1 MINKLFDINN
11 TILILTILLPIAM
24 LIGTAVSEIIITSI
38 SFIFL
43 IYIFKKKLE
52 IIIDKY
58 FNFLFLI
65 WLCLILNYFFSIN
78 QELSLLRSF
87 GFFKYIIFIFAM
99 KYLFS
104 KNKNIT
110 FFFSFLIFIVLIT
123 TFDIHYENYFKKNIL
138 GFISSD
144 EKRIAS
150 FLRDEL
156 KIGYFLL
163 GFSLISIGYYFEKIK
178 NKKSLNLFIIGY
190 FLILIILSA
199 IWLTGEK
206 ANSLRALICFFL
218 FLFFIKNNFKLKK
231 IISIV
236 IIILPIL
243 IYFFSDRI
251 KDRFDSYLFPE
262 PGNTSLLGTFQK
274 SHHGA
279 HYYTAFKIFLDYP
292 FFGVGN
298 KNFREQCS
306 NVKYYNKSYERINQR
321 CSTHPHQIY
330 LELLSEHGLVGTT
343 IILFAIFYSIF
354 KSFLNYKKNNNLIQL
369 CAILFLTCNFLPVLP
384 NGSFFTSFNASIFWF
399 NYSLMLSYNKN

>member
-1 MINKLFDINN
+1 M
-11 TILILTILLPIAM
+11 
-24 LIGTAVSEIIITSI
+24 
-38 SFIFL
+38 
-43 IYIFKKKLE
+43 
-52 IIIDKY
+52 
-58 FNFLFLI
+58 
-65 WLCLILNYFFSIN
+65 
-78 QELSLLRSF
+78 
-87 GFFKYIIFIFAM
+87 
-99 KYLFS
+99 
-104 KNKNIT
+104 
-110 FFFSFLIFIVLIT
+110 IT
-123 TFDIHYENYFKKNIL
+123 TFDIYYENYYKKNIL
-138 GFISSD
+138 GFISID

-163 GFSLISIGYYFEKIK
+163 GFSLISIGFYFEKIK
-178 NKKSLNLFIIGY
+178 NKKSLNLLIIGY
-190 FLILIILSA
+190 FSILIILSA

-231 IISIV
+231 IILFT

-251 KDRFDSYLFPE
+251 KDRFDSYLLPE
-262 PGNTSLLGTFQK
+262 PSNISLLGVFQK

-306 NVKYYNKSYERINQR
+306 NAKYYNKSYERINER

-330 LELLSEHGLVGTT
+330 LELLSEHGLIGTT
-343 IILFAIFYSIF
+343 IILFVIFYSIF
-354 KSFLNYKKNNNLIQL
+354 KSYINYKKNNNLIQL
-369 CAILFLTCNFLPVLP
+369 CTILFLICNFLPVLP

>member
-1 MINKLFDINN
+1 MISKLFDINN
-11 TILILTILLPIAM
+11 TILILTILLPIGM
-24 LIGTAVSEIIITSI
+24 LIGTAVSEIIIISI

-43 IYIFKKKLE
+43 IYMFKKKNE

-58 FNFLFLI
+58 FYFLILI
-65 WLCLILNYFFSIN
+65 WLSLILNYLLSIN

-110 FFFSFLIFIVLIT
+110 FFFLFLIFIVLIT
-123 TFDIHYENYFKKNIL
+123 TFDIYYENYYKKNIL
-138 GFISSD
+138 GFISID

-163 GFSLISIGYYFEKIK
+163 GFSLISIGFYFEKIK
-178 NKKSLNLFIIGY
+178 NKKSLNLLIIGY
-190 FLILIILSA
+190 FSILIILSA

-231 IISIV
+231 IILFT

-251 KDRFDSYLFPE
+251 KDRFDSYLLPE
-262 PGNTSLLGTFQK
+262 PSNISLLGAFQK

-306 NVKYYNKSYERINQR
+306 NAKYYNKSYERINER

-330 LELLSEHGLVGTT
+330 LELLSEHGLIGTT
-343 IILFAIFYSIF
+343 IILFVIFYSIF
-354 KSFLNYKKNNNLIQL
+354 KSYINYKKNNNLIQL
-369 CAILFLTCNFLPVLP
+369 CTILFLICNFLPILP

>member
-11 TILILTILLPIAM
+11 TILILTILMPVGM
-24 LIGTAVSEIIITSI
+24 LFGTAVSEIIITSI

-43 IYIFKKKLE
+43 IYILKKKTE

-58 FNFLFLI
+58 FYFLILI
-65 WLCLILNYFFSIN
+65 WLILILNCLLSIN
-78 QELSLLRSF
+78 QEQSLLRSV
-87 GFFKYIIFIFAM
+87 GFFKYIIFVFAM

-104 KNKNIT
+104 KSRNVT
-110 FFFSFLIFIVLIT
+110 FFFTFLISVVLIT

-178 NKKSLNLFIIGY
+178 NKKSLNFLIIGY

-206 ANSLRALICFFL
+206 ANSIRTLICFFL
-218 FLFFIKNNFKLKK
+218 FIILSQNNLKFKK
-231 IISIV
+231 IILIM

-251 KDRFDSYLFPE
+251 KDRFNSYLYPE
-262 PGNTSLLGTFQK
+262 PDKTSLLKTFQK

-306 NVKYYNKSYERINQR
+306 DIKYYNKSYERIDER

-330 LELLSEHGLVGTT
+330 LELLSEHGLIGTA
-343 IILFAIFYSIF
+343 IILFAVFYSIF
-354 KSFLNYKKNNNLIQL
+354 KSFLNYKKNDNLIQL
-369 CAILFLTCNFLPVLP
+369 CAILFLICNFLPVLP
-384 NGSFFTSFNASIFWF
+384 SGSFFTSFNASIFWF

>member
-43 IYIFKKKLE
+43 IYIFKKKIE

-78 QELSLLRSF
+78 RELSLLRSF

>member
-150 FLRDEL
+150 F
-156 KIGYFLL
+156 
-163 GFSLISIGYYFEKIK
+163 
-178 NKKSLNLFIIGY
+178 
-190 FLILIILSA
+190 
-199 IWLTGEK
+199 
-206 ANSLRALICFFL
+206 
-218 FLFFIKNNFKLKK
+218 
-231 IISIV
+231 
-236 IIILPIL
+236 
-243 IYFFSDRI
+243 
-251 KDRFDSYLFPE
+251 
-262 PGNTSLLGTFQK
+262 
-274 SHHGA
+274 
-279 HYYTAFKIFLDYP
+279 
-292 FFGVGN
+292 
-298 KNFREQCS
+298 
-306 NVKYYNKSYERINQR
+306 
-321 CSTHPHQIY
+321 
-330 LELLSEHGLVGTT
+330 
-343 IILFAIFYSIF
+343 
-354 KSFLNYKKNNNLIQL
+354 
-369 CAILFLTCNFLPVLP
+369 
-384 NGSFFTSFNASIFWF
+384 
-399 NYSLMLSYNKN
+399 

>member
-1 MINKLFDINN
+1 MISKLFDLNN
-11 TILILTILLPIAM
+11 TILILTILLPIGM
-24 LIGTAVSEIIITSI
+24 LIGTAVSEIIIISI

-43 IYIFKKKLE
+43 IYMFKKKKE

-58 FNFLFLI
+58 FYFLILI
-65 WLCLILNYFFSIN
+65 WLSLILNYLLSIN

-87 GFFKYIIFIFAM
+87 GFFKYIIFVFAM

-110 FFFSFLIFIVLIT
+110 FFFLFLIFIILIT
-123 TFDIHYENYFKKNIL
+123 TFDIHYENYYKKNIL
-138 GFISSD
+138 GFISID

-163 GFSLISIGYYFEKIK
+163 GFGLISIGYYFEKIK

-190 FLILIILSA
+190 FSILIILSA

-206 ANSLRALICFFL
+206 ASSLRALICFFL

-231 IISIV
+231 IILIA

-243 IYFFSDRI
+243 IYFLTDRI
-251 KDRFDSYLFPE
+251 KDRFDSYLLPE
-262 PGNTSLLGTFQK
+262 PSNTSLLGTFQK

-306 NVKYYNKSYERINQR
+306 NAKYYNKSYKRINER

-330 LELLSEHGLVGTT
+330 LELLSEHGLIGTT

-354 KSFLNYKKNNNLIQL
+354 KSYINYKKNNNLIQL
-369 CAILFLTCNFLPVLP
+369 CAILFLICNFLPVLP

-399 NYSLMLSYNKN
+399 NYSLMLLYNKN

>member
-1 MINKLFDINN
+1 MISKLFDINN
-11 TILILTILLPIAM
+11 TILILTVLLPIGM
-24 LIGTAVSEIIITSI
+24 LIGTAVSEIIIISI

-43 IYIFKKKLE
+43 IYIFKKKKD

-58 FNFLFLI
+58 FYFLILI
-65 WLCLILNYFFSIN
+65 WLSLILNYLLSIN

-104 KNKNIT
+104 KNKNIN
-110 FFFSFLIFIVLIT
+110 FFFLFLIFIVLIT
-123 TFDIHYENYFKKNIL
+123 IFDIHYENYYKKNIL
-138 GFISSD
+138 GFISID

-150 FLRDEL
+150 FLREEL
-156 KIGYFLL
+156 KISYFLL
-163 GFSLISIGYYFEKIK
+163 GFGLISIGYYFEKIK

-190 FLILIILSA
+190 FSILIMLSA

-206 ANSLRALICFFL
+206 ANSLRALTCFFL
-218 FLFFIKNNFKLKK
+218 FFLFSKNNFKLKK

-306 NVKYYNKSYERINQR
+306 NVKYYNKSYERISQR

-330 LELLSEHGLVGTT
+330 LELLSEHGLIGTT

-354 KSFLNYKKNNNLIQL
+354 KSYINYKKNNNLIQL
-369 CAILFLTCNFLPVLP
+369 CAILFLICNFLPVLP

-399 NYSLMLSYNKN
+399 NYSLMLLYNKN

>member
-43 IYIFKKKLE
+43 IYIFKKKIE

>member
-11 TILILTILLPIAM
+11 TILILTILLPIGM

-43 IYIFKKKLE
+43 IYIFKKKIE

-190 FLILIILSA
+190 FSILIILSA

-218 FLFFIKNNFKLKK
+218 FLFFIKNNFKFKK

-330 LELLSEHGLVGTT
+330 LELLSEHGLIGTT